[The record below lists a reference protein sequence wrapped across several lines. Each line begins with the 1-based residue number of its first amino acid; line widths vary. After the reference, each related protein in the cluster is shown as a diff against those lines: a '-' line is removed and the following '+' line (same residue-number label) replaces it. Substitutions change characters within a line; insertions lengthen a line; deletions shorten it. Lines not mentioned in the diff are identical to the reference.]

1 MESIMEFNQKEMN
14 VIGYSVETALSFLEG
29 ETEEFKSEHQSLIN
43 QLQVLINKID
53 WWLYVGCDSWESG
66 TTLLTPSTKPRYY

>member
-1 MESIMEFNQKEMN
+1 MNWHNPLDVRTKKTLLLEYRNQWSPLMEFNQKEMN

-53 WWLYVGCDSWESG
+53 W
-66 TTLLTPSTKPRYY
+66 

>member
-1 MESIMEFNQKEMN
+1 MEFNQKEMN

-53 WWLYVGCDSWESG
+53 W
-66 TTLLTPSTKPRYY
+66 